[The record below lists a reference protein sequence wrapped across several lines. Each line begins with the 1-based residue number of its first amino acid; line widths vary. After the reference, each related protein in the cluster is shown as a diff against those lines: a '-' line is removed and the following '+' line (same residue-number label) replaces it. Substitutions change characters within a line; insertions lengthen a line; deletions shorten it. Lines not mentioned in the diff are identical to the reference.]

1 MRLRTTLT
9 LAFIGLSLLQ
19 VFLVVPVALRNV
31 NTLLNQQHTLRMN
44 EVDTA
49 ARASLDRRESEIQR
63 AMNELMQSAALEE
76 VARDAAKVPPPP
88 SVTQA
93 ARALMAPRG
102 LSVLA
107 VLDEKGRTLSS
118 GHFPARL
125 FEEDPGLWS
134 VTQKQKDVLVPQVV
148 DLPGAEGVVQA
159 PALVTARAVDYG
171 DTRVWVVGGVLLDQA
186 FVDELSKLVG
196 TKVEVVGPTGW
207 KMSSGFA
214 ASPTTTR
221 ILEYPPAA
229 EVRLVL
235 SRAGLRATAEEIVE
249 SFLLLAATGGLL
261 ALVLGMLVSR
271 RITRPVEAL
280 TEAARR
286 LGSGQLDATVTT
298 RASGEVRTLV
308 ETFNRMM
315 GELKTTTDKLVA
327 SERVAAWQE
336 VARRLAHE
344 VKNPLTPIRMS
355 LETLL
360 AWADKDP
367 ARTAQAIKDSAPAV
381 LEEVERL
388 RRIVDEFS
396 RFARLP
402 KPELAPLDLSELA
415 GQVLSLYSERPVA
428 GPGSP
433 VLRYQTSLPKGLRVR
448 ADKDQL
454 TQVLVNLVKNAEEAM
469 AATGGTVRVSTVTE
483 GSSAVLRVADEG
495 PGVPEEN
502 RSRLFEPYVTTKSD
516 GTGLGLAIAARIC
529 QEHQGSLSLDDAPK
543 GATFAVRLPLDG
555 A

>member
-31 NTLLNQQHTLRMN
+31 GGVLVEQHNRRVE
-44 EVDTA
+44 EVQTA
-49 ARASLDRRESEIQR
+49 ALASLDRRTGEVHR
-63 AMNELMQSAALEE
+63 AMNELMQSTALEE
-76 VARDAAKVPPPP
+76 VARDAARVPPPP
-88 SVTQA
+88 TVTQA

-125 FEEDPGLWS
+125 FEEDPALWS
-134 VTQKQKDVLVPQVV
+134 VTQKPKDALVPLVV
-148 DLPGAEGVVQA
+148 DLPGAEGVLKG
-159 PALVTARAVDYG
+159 PALLTARAVDYG
-171 DTRVWVVGGVLLDQA
+171 DTRVWVVGGVLLDAA
-186 FVDELSKLVG
+186 FAEELSRLVG
-196 TKVEVVGPTGW
+196 ARVEVLGPPGW
-207 KMSSGFA
+207 TA
-214 ASPTTTR
+214 AAGSARPPTTETAF
-221 ILEYPPAA
+221 EYAPAA
-229 EVRLVL
+229 TVRVLL
-235 SRAGLRATAEEIVE
+235 SRAELLATRDEVIEA
-249 SFLLLAATGGLL
+249 FALLAASGALL
-261 ALVLGMLVSR
+261 ALVLGVLMSR

-280 TEAARR
+280 TEAARK

-298 RASGEVRTLV
+298 RASGEVKTLV

-315 GELKTTTDKLVA
+315 GELKATTDKLVA

-355 LETLL
+355 VETLL
-360 AWADKDP
+360 ALAAKNP
-367 ARTAQAIKDSAPAV
+367 SRTAQAIQEAAPAV
-381 LEEVERL
+381 LEEVDRL

-402 KPELAPLDLSELA
+402 RPELQPVDLSELA
-415 GQVLSLYSERPVA
+415 GQVLSLYAERPVA

-433 VLRYQTSLPKGLRVR
+433 TLRYQTSLPSGLKVR

-469 AATGGTVRVSTVTE
+469 AQTGGTVSVSAAAE
-483 GSSAVLRVADEG
+483 GKTAVLRVADEG
-495 PGVPEEN
+495 PGVPPEA
-502 RSRLFEPYVTTKSD
+502 RSRLFEPYVTTKAD

-529 QEHQGSLSLDDAPK
+529 QEHQGSLSLDDAPR
-543 GATFAVRLPLDG
+543 GATFAVRLPLEG
-555 A
+555 

>member
-19 VFLVVPVALRNV
+19 VALVVPLALRNV
-31 NTLLNQQHTLRMN
+31 SALLEEQLDSR
-44 EVDTA
+44 VDQVQTA
-49 ARASLDRRESEIQR
+49 ARASLDRRGGEVHR
-63 AMNELMQSAALEE
+63 AMNELAQSTALEE
-76 VARDAAKVPPPP
+76 VARDAARVPPPP

-118 GHFPARL
+118 GHLPARL
-125 FEEDPGLWS
+125 FEEDPGLWG
-134 VTQKQKDVLVPQVV
+134 VTQKPKGALVPQVV
-148 DLPGAEGVVQA
+148 DLPGAQGLVQA

-171 DTRVWVVGGVLLDQA
+171 DTRVWIVGGVLLDTTFA
-186 FVDELSKLVG
+186 EELSRLVG
-196 TKVEVVGPTGW
+196 ARVEISGPAGW
-207 KMSSGFA
+207 TVASGTAPPPSVLATLDF
-214 ASPTTTR
+214 T
-221 ILEYPPAA
+221 PAA
-229 EVRLVL
+229 RLRLLV
-235 SRAGLRATAEEIVE
+235 SRADLAATRDEVLRA
-249 SFLLLAATGGLL
+249 FLLLAASGALL
-261 ALVLGMLVSR
+261 ALVLGVAVSR

-280 TEAARR
+280 TDAARR
-286 LGSGQLDATVTT
+286 LGAGQLDARVTT
-298 RASGEVRTLV
+298 RASGEVKTLV

-315 GELKTTTDKLVA
+315 AELKGTTEKLVA

-360 AWADKDP
+360 ALAQRDP
-367 ARTAQAIKDSAPAV
+367 SRTAKAISESAPAV

-402 KPELAPLDLSELA
+402 RPELAPLDLSELA
-415 GQVLSLYSERPVA
+415 GQVLSLYAERPIA

-433 VLRYQTSLPKGLRVR
+433 TLRYQTALERGLKVQ

-469 AATGGTVRVSTVTE
+469 AATGGTITVSARAE
-483 GSSAVLRVADEG
+483 GPSAVLRVADEG
-495 PGVPEEN
+495 PGVPPDA
-502 RSRLFEPYVTTKSD
+502 RARIFEPYITTKSD

-529 QEHQGSLSLDDAPK
+529 QEHQGSLSLDDAPR
-543 GATFAVRLPLDG
+543 GATFAVRLPLER
-555 A
+555 